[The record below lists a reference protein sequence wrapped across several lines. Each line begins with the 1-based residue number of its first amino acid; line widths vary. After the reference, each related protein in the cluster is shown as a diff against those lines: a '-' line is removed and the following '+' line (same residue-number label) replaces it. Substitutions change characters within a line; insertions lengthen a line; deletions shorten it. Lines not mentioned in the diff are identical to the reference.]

1 MDLVIRKMKIEE
13 YPLLN
18 EFLYNAIF
26 IPKGVE
32 PPSKEIIKT
41 PELVLYIKNFGKC
54 NDDNALVAELDGKL
68 VGAVWTRI
76 MDDYGHIDDST
87 PSLAISLV
95 KEYRNKGI
103 GTSLMKEMLKLLQQK
118 YYKRVSLSVQ
128 KANCAVSMYKKLG
141 FRIFEENELEY
152 IMICDL

>member
-18 EFLYNAIF
+18 DFLYNAIF
-26 IPKGVE
+26 IPKGIE
-32 PPSKEIIKT
+32 PPPKEIIKA
-41 PELVLYIKNFGKC
+41 PELVLYIKDFGKY
-54 NDDNALVAELDGKL
+54 NDDNALVAELDNKV

-76 MDDYGHIDDST
+76 MDDYGHVDDTT
-87 PSLAISLV
+87 PSLAISIF

-103 GTSLMKEMLKLLQQK
+103 GTSLMKEMLKLLHQK

-128 KANCAVSMYKKLG
+128 KANYAVSMYKKLG
-141 FRIFEENELEY
+141 FRIFEENEHEY
-152 IMICDL
+152 IMICDI